1 MVKKIVIAF
10 LLAILTFAETVN
22 AAEMSDWA
30 KEDYAAAS
38 ERGLIPI
45 SIAASNLR
53 DNVTRGE
60 FCNLAMNM
68 YDTLYSGKVALF
80 DCPFTDCNDDFIV
93 KAYSLGIV
101 HGKTETE
108 FCPFDSITRQEMAK
122 ILVNTL
128 EIAGKKLTVSSS
140 KDEKAYEYAD
150 FSDIDSWAVLDF
162 VKVIKYGLM
171 SGMSETEL
179 CPHANATREQAVA
192 IISRSEDKFKPNA
205 KVYQRPEL
213 NNVENGSEV
222 TDNLSVAWDKDDNVS
237 EYIIIVKDGDYNCID
252 ICASVTN
259 TAGISTENFDKGKR
273 YTITVASV
281 LPDSK
286 AVFSEAI
293 EVIYNEEEQRFEINT
308 KSDKYRRVF
317 PNGVPFKTAAEAEA
331 NMATVQIPVW
341 HLKDNGTKVASKME
355 LMVNANL
362 AADVV
367 KIFTEIFE
375 DAEQFP
381 IKNIGGYTWRNSAV
395 GKLSEHSYGTCIDIN
410 YNENYYCYA
419 ATGEAIT
426 GSFWRPFENPYSI
439 TATGSVVSTF
449 AKYGWAWG
457 GNAWSRLHDYMHFT
471 YLGN

>member
-1 MVKKIVIAF
+1 MKKILIA
-10 LLAILTFAETVN
+10 LLLSVFVLSGTAN
-22 AAEMSDWA
+22 AAEMSEWA
-30 KEDYAAAS
+30 KDDYASAS
-38 ERGLIPI
+38 ERGLIPL
-45 SIAASNLR
+45 SIAVNNLT

-68 YDTLYSGKVALF
+68 FDALYSGNVTLF

-101 HGKTETE
+101 HGKSETE
-108 FCPFDSITRQEMAK
+108 FCPFDTITRQEMAK

-128 EIAGKKLTVSSS
+128 EVAGKKLTVSSK

-162 VKVIKYGLM
+162 VKVIKYGIM

-192 IISRSEDKFKPNA
+192 IVSRSTEKFNPKA
-205 KVYQRPEL
+205 AVYERPKL
-213 NNVENGSEV
+213 TNMENGAEV
-222 TDNLSVAWDKDDNVS
+222 SNNLSVTWDKNAAAE
-237 EYIIIVKDGDYNCID
+237 EYIIIVKDENYNCID

-273 YTITVASV
+273 YTIRLASISEN
-281 LPDSK
+281 PK
-286 AVFSEAI
+286 AVFSDAV
-293 EVIYNEEEQRFEINT
+293 EVIYNEEEERFEINNL
-308 KSDKYRRVF
+308 SDKYRRVF
-317 PNGVPFKTAAEAEA
+317 PNGVPFKSKEEADA
-331 NMATVQIPVW
+331 NMATVQVPVW
-341 HLKDNGTKVASKME
+341 HLNSNGTKTASKME
-355 LMVNANL
+355 LTVNANL

-375 DAEQFP
+375 NAEQFP
-381 IKNIGGYTWRNSAV
+381 IKNVGGYTWRNSAM

-410 YNENYYCYA
+410 YDENYYCYA
-419 ATGEAIT
+419 DTGAAIT
-426 GSFWRPFENPYSI
+426 GSFWKPFENPYSI
-439 TATGSVVSTF
+439 TENGSVVTTF

-457 GNAWSRLHDYMHFT
+457 GNAWRRLHDYMHFT

>member
-1 MVKKIVIAF
+1 MKKIFI
-10 LLAILTFAETVN
+10 AILLVIMTFTEASY
-22 AAEMSDWA
+22 AAEMSEWA

-38 ERGLIPI
+38 ERGLIPL
-45 SIAASNLR
+45 SVAVSNLT
-53 DNVTRGE
+53 DNVTRRE

-68 YDTLYSGKVALF
+68 FDTVYAGDVILF
-80 DCPFTDCNDDFIV
+80 ECPFTDCSDDFIT

-108 FCPFDSITRQEMAK
+108 FYPFDPITRQEMAK

-128 EIAGKKLTVSSS
+128 EVAGKKLTVSSS
-140 KDEKAYEYAD
+140 KDEKAYSYDD
-150 FSDIDSWAVLDF
+150 FSDIDSWAILDF

-179 CPHANATREQAVA
+179 CPHANATREQSVA
-192 IISRSEDKFKPNA
+192 IISRSVDRFKPNA
-205 KVYQRPEL
+205 TVYEKPRL
-213 NNVENGSEV
+213 TNMENGAEV
-222 TDNLSVAWDKDDNVS
+222 SNNLSVTWDKNNNVS
-237 EYIIIVKDGDYNCID
+237 EYIIIVKDEDKNCID

-273 YTITVASV
+273 YTITLASISDK
-281 LPDSK
+281 PKTIFSDS
-286 AVFSEAI
+286 V
-293 EVIYNEEEQRFEINT
+293 EVIYNEEEERFQINT
-308 KSDKYRRVF
+308 ISDKYRRVF
-317 PNGVPFKTAAEAEA
+317 PNGIPFKSKEEAEA

-341 HLKDNGTKVASKME
+341 RLKDNGTKVAAKTE
-355 LMVNANL
+355 IMVNANL
-362 AADVV
+362 AEDVV

-381 IKNIGGYTWRNSAV
+381 IKNVGGFTWRNSAM

-410 YNENYYCYA
+410 YDENYYCYA

-426 GSFWRPFENPYSI
+426 GSFWKPFENPYSI
-439 TATGSVVSTF
+439 TATGSVVATF